1 MANSPELKARIM
13 KDINLL
19 NATLGK
25 WEQIKKFELT
35 PDEWTIDGG
44 QLTPTMKM
52 KRKIIKQIY
61 NDLYERIYRG

>member
-25 WEQIKKFELT
+25 WEQIKKIELT
-35 PDEWTIDGG
+35 PDALD
-44 QLTPTMKM
+44 
-52 KRKIIKQIY
+52 
-61 NDLYERIYRG
+61 D